1 MKRIILTLSIV
12 VTALVACKNEH
23 PDLKTAFDLFKD
35 AQSTTQNIITTSADL
50 KNQAKMVDGKIRN
63 EDEESVFAISEVYN
77 HLEFVE
83 KGLGKLAGR
92 ERAVPGHEKESGGA
106 PAIEGKLGPSE
117 VLMLQ
122 KNYRD
127 SILLIKN
134 DLDAAATLL
143 NHLKTKFNQ

>member
-1 MKRIILTLSIV
+1 
-12 VTALVACKNEH
+12 
-23 PDLKTAFDLFKD
+23 
-35 AQSTTQNIITTSADL
+35 
-50 KNQAKMVDGKIRN
+50 
-63 EDEESVFAISEVYN
+63 
-77 HLEFVE
+77 
-83 KGLGKLAGR
+83 LAGR

>member
-35 AQSTTQNIITTSADL
+35 AQSTRQNIITTSADL

-77 HLEFVE
+77 
-83 KGLGKLAGR
+83 
-92 ERAVPGHEKESGGA
+92 
-106 PAIEGKLGPSE
+106 
-117 VLMLQ
+117 
-122 KNYRD
+122 
-127 SILLIKN
+127 
-134 DLDAAATLL
+134 
-143 NHLKTKFNQ
+143 